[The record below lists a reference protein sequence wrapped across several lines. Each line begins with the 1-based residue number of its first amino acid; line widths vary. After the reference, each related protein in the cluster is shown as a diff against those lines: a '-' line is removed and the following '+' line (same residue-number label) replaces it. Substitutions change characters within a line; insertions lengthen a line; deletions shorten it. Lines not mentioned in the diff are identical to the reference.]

1 MRDEGRNI
9 GIIGGTG
16 RMGGLFQHIFEDAGC
31 IVEVIGRAPA
41 SEYRE
46 FVKRCGVILISVPIQ
61 ATSSVIQSIGS
72 VLEEDQLIADLTSIK
87 VMPVAAMLESAAQ
100 VIGLHPL
107 FGPDMASISGQKLI
121 MTPARARTETVQW
134 LMSIFRHT
142 GMQVFESTAE
152 EHDAAMAIMQGLIHF
167 QNILL
172 AKTLRKLNC
181 TITNL
186 LPYATPN
193 AHTTFAFMAR
203 TLSQDSELYGGMLLL
218 NPGIKPIISSYAKSF
233 DELTETI
240 LSVDMEGFRREFTAG
255 ADFTAPFNESA
266 KPLTDHLL
274 DQVVR
279 EW

>member
-1 MRDEGRNI
+1 
-9 GIIGGTG
+9 
-16 RMGGLFQHIFEDAGC
+16 MGSLFQKIFEDAGC
-31 IVEVIGRAPA
+31 TVLVIGRAPA
-41 SEYRE
+41 SEYRK
-46 FVKRCGVILISVPIQ
+46 FVKQCGVILISVPIQ
-61 ATSSVIQSIGS
+61 ATYSVIQSIGH

-121 MTPARARTETVQW
+121 MTPARAKTETVQW
-134 LMSIFRHT
+134 FISIFRHN
-142 GMQVFESTAE
+142 GLQVFESTAE

-181 TITNL
+181 TITDL

-193 AHTTFAFMAR
+193 AHTTFAFMTR
-203 TLSQDSELYGGMLLL
+203 TLSQDSELYGGMLLM
-218 NPGIKPIISSYAKSF
+218 NPEIKPIISSYAESF
-233 DELTETI
+233 DELTKTI
-240 LSVDMEGFRREFTAG
+240 HSKDIEGFRREFTAG
-255 ADFTAPFNESA
+255 ADFTSPFNESA
-266 KPLTDHLL
+266 KSLTDHLL

-279 EW
+279 EWY